1 MLLLL
6 LLVFGLMLL
15 VSLNFV
21 VVEFD
26 VFGVS
31 LSVLL
36 RKKVISWVSILLD
49 INYLKDHSAA
59 VTVVQQ

>member
-1 MLLLL
+1 
-6 LLVFGLMLL
+6 MLL

>member
-1 MLLLL
+1 M
-6 LLVFGLMLL
+6 LLVFSLMLL

-36 RKKVISWVSILLD
+36 RKKVISWVSNLLD